1 MNISHKIEL
10 KPNNKTVTYF
20 KKAFGCARFAY
31 NWALA
36 KHKEYY
42 EQGIKKSAYD
52 LNKEFNAIKREQF
65 PFVLEISKCVTQQ
78 PFLNLDKAFKKF
90 FRDLKR
96 GKLSYPQFKKKK
108 ENRGSF
114 YLSNDVIKVGGK
126 YLKIPKL
133 KNKIKMVEP
142 LRFQGKLNSVVISYD
157 GNKYYASFSL
167 EIDENEYRKNRN
179 IKYNEGGIG
188 IDVGLKSFV
197 TLSNGLQVHFPKE
210 KIKKQE
216 KRIKRL
222 SRQLSKK
229 VHPTTKGDKTK
240 KSNNFIKHSKILN
253 KAYKKIRNIRNDF
266 LHKLTS
272 VLVNS
277 YKYIAVEKLNVSGMV
292 KNHKLAKAISN
303 VSFYEFRRMLNYKAL
318 FNHREVIEADTFY
331 PSSKICSSCGKK
343 KDELSLSDRVYKC
356 DCGLELDRDYNASLN
371 LFNLISSV
379 GAVRPELT
387 SVDLTALLIDLQK
400 NLLIT
405 SEVEAEIQQK
415 SYL

>member
-1 MNISHKIEL
+1 MIISHKIEL
-10 KPNNKTVTYF
+10 KPNNKSISYF
-20 KKAFGCARFAY
+20 KKAFGCARLAY

-42 EQGIKKSAYD
+42 EKGVKKSCYD
-52 LNKEFNAIKREQF
+52 LNKEFNAIKAIKF
-65 PFVLEISKCVTQQ
+65 PFVKEVSKCVTQQ

-90 FRDLKR
+90 FRDLKN
-96 GKLSYPQFKKKK
+96 KKVSYPKFKKKRG
-108 ENRGSF
+108 NRGSF
-114 YLSNDVIKVGGK
+114 YLSNDVIKVEGK

-142 LRFQGKLNSVVISYD
+142 LRFQGKLNSVVISQN

-167 EIDENEYRKNRN
+167 EIEEQEYIKNRK
-179 IKYNEGGIG
+179 IKYNEGGVG

-197 TLSNGLQVHFPKE
+197 TLSEGLQIHFPKE
-210 KIKKQE
+210 RVVKQE

-229 VHPTTKGDKTK
+229 VHPKTKGDKTK
-240 KSNNFIKHSKILN
+240 KSNNFVKHSKILN
-253 KAYKKIRNIRNDF
+253 KAHSKVRNIRNDF

-272 VLVNS
+272 VLVNNF
-277 YKYIAVEKLNVSGMV
+277 KYIAVEKLNVAGMV
-292 KNHKLAKAISN
+292 KNHRLAKSIQRL
-303 VSFYEFRRMLNYKAL
+303 SFFEFRRMLNYKAL
-318 FNHREVIEADTFY
+318 FNHRTLIEADTFY

-343 KDELSLSDRVYKC
+343 KDKLSLSDRVYKC

-379 GAVRPELT
+379 GAVRPEYT
-387 SVDLTALLIDLQK
+387 PADLTALLNDLK
-400 NLLIT
+400 LNCLIT
-405 SEVEAEIQQK
+405 SKVETGIQRREI
-415 SYL
+415 S